1 MSETAVER
9 RGSSSRRRNSK
20 VPQVTSHNVRCV
32 ILGDGDVGKSAMILT
47 YLSGRFPE
55 DIPPGPV
62 DGFSEYDHLTKY
74 PVKLQQ
80 DNVEVML
87 TLVDSFGLDEYE
99 KLRERQCASGDV
111 YILCFDTSKRS
122 TFERV
127 RHHWLPEMR
136 RYSSEQTP
144 FVVVGL
150 KTDIR
155 SKAQADGS
163 DITPFVTY
171 SEGMK
176 EAGDLGASQYTECSA
191 KNNTGVK
198 RVFEKTVHAAVQ
210 NMLPTDLKRSSC
222 VVS

>member
-1 MSETAVER
+1 MTDNEVQR
-9 RGSSSRRRNSK
+9 RGTSSRRRSSK
-20 VPQVTSHNVRCV
+20 VPQATSHNVRCI
-32 ILGDGDVGKSAMILT
+32 ILGDGDVGKSAMLLT
-47 YLSGRFPE
+47 YLSGHFPE

-80 DNVEVML
+80 DNVEVTL

-99 KLRERQCASGDV
+99 KLRERVCASGDI
-111 YILCFDTSKRS
+111 YMLCFDTSKRS
-122 TFERV
+122 TFERIN
-127 RHHWLPEMR
+127 HHWLPEMR
-136 RYSSEQTP
+136 RYSSQQTP

-155 SKAQADGS
+155 SKAQADCS
-163 DITPFVTY
+163 DITTFVTY
-171 SEGMK
+171 SEGMR
-176 EAGDLGASQYTECSA
+176 EAGDLGAAHYTECSA

-198 RVFEKTVHAAVQ
+198 RVFEKTAQVAVE
-210 NMLPTDLKRSSC
+210 NMMPNELKRSSC